1 MSFDALSELR
11 VIFREY
17 FDEDALV
24 IERATSAYDIDEW
37 DSLAQVGLVITIEKK
52 FGMRFSKLDMDG
64 LHNIG
69 DMVDLI
75 NAQK

>member
-1 MSFDALSELR
+1 MSFDTLNELR

-17 FDEDALV
+17 FDEDDLV
-24 IERATSAYDIDEW
+24 IERVTSANDIDEW

-52 FGMRFSKLDMDG
+52 FGMRFSKLDMDR

-75 NAQK
+75 NA